1 MAAMFELKVTGTIGL
16 LVKAKHA
23 GMLSSVVP
31 SLQAL
36 RETTIRLSD
45 DLIRWAL
52 RETGEEVGIE

>member
-1 MAAMFELKVTGTIGL
+1 
-16 LVKAKHA
+16 
-23 GMLSSVVP
+23 MLSSVVP